1 MANRN
6 VFMNVGGAVPYRYH
20 LSKERMPRENVSLNV
35 ADVLRETFPSHKE
48 NHFALARLY
57 FHYTRFTLPL
67 SVH

>member
-1 MANRN
+1 MT
-6 VFMNVGGAVPYRYH
+6 VGGAFPYRYH

-35 ADVLRETFPSHKE
+35 ADVLRETFPSRKE
-48 NHFALARLY
+48 NRFALARLY